1 MHLNFI
7 PFLALWIVLALA
19 VIAMIA
25 WRKVVSRQE
34 DETLHVMDVG
44 AVTHQVDVAHKL
56 DVIDKWG
63 KILTAITVI
72 YGLLLGALY
81 LYQSWIEMSRVGV

>member
-1 MHLNFI
+1 MHINFI
-7 PFLALWIVLALA
+7 PFLGLWIVMAIV
-19 VIAMIA
+19 VIVMIA

-34 DETLHVMDVG
+34 DETLHVMDTG

-63 KILTAITVI
+63 KILTAVTIV
-72 YGLLLGALY
+72 YGLVLAALY
-81 LYQSWIEMSRVGV
+81 LYQSWVEMSRIGV

>member
-1 MHLNFI
+1 MHMNFI
-7 PFLALWIVLALA
+7 PFFGLWIVMAIG
-19 VIAMIA
+19 VIVMIA
-25 WRKVVSRQE
+25 KRRSVAHQE
-34 DETLHVMDVG
+34 DESIHVSDTG
-44 AVTHQVDVAHKL
+44 AVAHQVEINHKL

-81 LYQSWIEMSRVGV
+81 LYQSWVQMSRIGV